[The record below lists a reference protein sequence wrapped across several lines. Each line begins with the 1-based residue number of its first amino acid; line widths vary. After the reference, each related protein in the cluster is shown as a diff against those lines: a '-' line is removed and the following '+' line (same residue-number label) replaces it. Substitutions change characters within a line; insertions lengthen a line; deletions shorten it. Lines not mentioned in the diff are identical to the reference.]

1 MAGLLIIQSFPEPM
15 NTPTPPPSP
24 WFEEDE
30 CNGNPFD
37 REPSEWFL
45 GEDKHYETRDPMD
58 WGDPEERDDE
68 LPNPWLGVQRE
79 EEEEDS
85 AMEYADEAFVLPLQN
100 ERDSDQS
107 DCESVNSI
115 PMSLGSFSTQSSTYE
130 EA

>member
-1 MAGLLIIQSFPEPM
+1 MAGLLLIIQSFSEPM
-15 NTPTPPPSP
+15 ATPPSSP
-24 WFEEDE
+24 WLEEDE

-37 REPSEWFL
+37 RESSEWFP
-45 GEDKHYETRDPMD
+45 GEDKHCDPVMD

-68 LPNPWLGVQRE
+68 LPNPWLGVRD
-79 EEEEDS
+79 EEEDS